1 MSGRFAGGQGE
12 IASARARLTLDDAP
26 RLIYAIGDVHGS
38 LDLLRTLE
46 QRIVRDA
53 SAGADRK
60 LIIMLGD
67 YIDRGPD
74 SAGVLDHLLLP
85 PPRGFERICLVG
97 NHEQMMLDAASAAR
111 GGPDWLAN
119 GGDIALASYGVPI
132 QQLRGLRP
140 GSAKLRQVILERVPA
155 DHIDFLRGLP
165 VAVTFGSL
173 LFVHAAI
180 SGAAPL
186 ATLPD
191 EELIWARRPAGARLA
206 DGLTIVH
213 GHVPQPR
220 VERDGNRIGVDTAAF
235 ASGVL
240 SALKIGPDGAMSV
253 LTTGGESPLPPGR
266 IHAVG

>member
-1 MSGRFAGGQGE
+1 MMARTPGGPGGTP
-12 IASARARLTLDDAP
+12 SARPRLTLDDTP

-46 QRIVRDA
+46 QRIAADA
-53 SAGADRK
+53 SGYSAAK
-60 LIIMLGD
+60 LIVMLGD
-67 YIDRGPD
+67 YVDRGPD

-85 PPRGFERICLVG
+85 PPRGFERICLLG
-97 NHEQMMLDAASAAR
+97 NHEQMMLDAASGER
-111 GGPDWLAN
+111 GGGDWLTN
-119 GGDIALASYGVPI
+119 GGDITLASYGVPM
-132 QQLRGLRP
+132 QQLRSLRP
-140 GSAKLRQVILERVPA
+140 GSARLRQLVAEAVPA

-165 VAVTFGSL
+165 IAVTIGSL

-180 SGAAPL
+180 SGGARL
-186 ATLPD
+186 DRLPD
-191 EELIWARRPAGARLA
+191 DELIWARRPVAPDASGP
-206 DGLTIVH
+206 TIVH
-213 GHVPQPR
+213 GHVPQTR
-220 VERDGNRIGVDTAAF
+220 VERDGIRIGVDTAAF